1 MTKDLKTVAYG
12 IAFLTCCVYVVWQL
26 IVDPHFMIG
35 QFVSLLVVIGILRLI
50 EAWWNRKKY
59 RVELERQIRDG
70 LASGEI
76 VVKFQDGSTAR
87 YGRRRIKEAHVANES
102 ERVRYHM
109 NIGSLAPG
117 ESKTIPWPPEN

>member
-35 QFVSLLVVIGILRLI
+35 QFTTCFLFLAVLRIVS
-50 EAWWNRKKY
+50 AWWNRKKY
-59 RVELERQIRDG
+59 RAELERQIRDG

-76 VVKFQDGSTAR
+76 VVEFQDGSVAR
-87 YGRRRIKEAHVANES
+87 PGWSR
-102 ERVRYHM
+102 
-109 NIGSLAPG
+109 PG
-117 ESKTIPWPPEN
+117 ETDEWASLSWPPEK